1 LAEDCLR
8 EKIMEQKQEKRTHVP
23 THVFVIVWF
32 VLICLTG
39 LTIKAAQMK
48 MGEWSMVANIVI
60 ASTKA
65 SLVLWFFMHLK
76 YEKRVFK
83 LLIFVPIVTISI
95 IIGLTFFDIWYR

>member
-1 LAEDCLR
+1 MED
-8 EKIMEQKQEKRTHVP
+8 KQVERTHVP
-23 THVFVIVWF
+23 NRVFVIVWIA
-32 VLICLTG
+32 LLCLTG

-48 MGEWSMVANIVI
+48 MGEWSMVANIAI

-83 LLIFVPIVTISI
+83 LLIFIPIITVSI